1 MIIIQLIAVLFSLI
15 MIYFAYLH
23 YSRNE
28 LRSFEFIL
36 WVLIWTITI
45 IIIAIPDIIRN
56 FARSFEITRLFD
68 LMITGGF
75 IVIVPLI
82 YISFIRTRRFEKK
95 LEEIIRN
102 HSLKSVKKVNHEK

>member
-28 LRSFEFIL
+28 LKSLEFLI

-45 IIIAIPDIIRN
+45 IIIATPDIIRN
-56 FARSFEITRLFD
+56 FAQSFDISRLFD
-68 LMITGGF
+68 LMVIGGF
-75 IVIVPLI
+75 IVVVPLI

-95 LEEIIRN
+95 LEEIIRVY
-102 HSLKSVKKVNHEK
+102 SLKTKKINKS